1 MRNACPVQKSYD
13 LYEPRNPQKT
23 PYFQCVQDH
32 FEDLEMVWDDHY
44 QNQYGFFRPYVRD
57 VIYRYLDC
65 GDLHLGPAPGICPGA
80 MSGLRP

>member
-32 FEDLEMVWDDHY
+32 FEDLEMVWDDRY

-65 GDLHLGPAPGICPGA
+65 GDLHLGFARVRCPD
-80 MSGLRP
+80 